1 MALKRKK
8 FLELKKNARI
18 IQRVFRSMKMFKI
31 FRDIK
36 KIKQRQGA
44 LLLQRYM
51 RGYLVSNKHRPRVAM
66 ILMQQEMDVIL
77 RRCEPMKQHSLVSL
91 QIALVYLWKK
101 KKERKRL
108 AKIAEKKRKEAA
120 KKAAEKEK
128 KRLKLLKIKNK
139 RKDKKRKYKTLLDEA
154 VKIIYHKEEEKREL
168 EFQKYKR
175 KFPAKKHDKNKDVPV
190 SDAWWSVAPM
200 FFKTI
205 YKGNEKKLEDW
216 KERKKKEREALKK
229 KKTIKSKDKGEKGD
243 KANDTSALSDVSGL
257 EAV

>member
-77 RRCEPMKQHSLVSL
+77 KRCEPMKQHSLVSL
-91 QIALVYLWKK
+91 
-101 KKERKRL
+101 
-108 AKIAEKKRKEAA
+108 
-120 KKAAEKEK
+120 
-128 KRLKLLKIKNK
+128 
-139 RKDKKRKYKTLLDEA
+139 
-154 VKIIYHKEEEKREL
+154 
-168 EFQKYKR
+168 
-175 KFPAKKHDKNKDVPV
+175 
-190 SDAWWSVAPM
+190 
-200 FFKTI
+200 
-205 YKGNEKKLEDW
+205 
-216 KERKKKEREALKK
+216 
-229 KKTIKSKDKGEKGD
+229 
-243 KANDTSALSDVSGL
+243 
-257 EAV
+257 

>member
-1 MALKRKK
+1 M
-8 FLELKKNARI
+8 
-18 IQRVFRSMKMFKI
+18 
-31 FRDIK
+31 
-36 KIKQRQGA
+36 
-44 LLLQRYM
+44 
-51 RGYLVSNKHRPRVAM
+51 
-66 ILMQQEMDVIL
+66 
-77 RRCEPMKQHSLVSL
+77 
-91 QIALVYLWKK
+91 
-101 KKERKRL
+101 
-108 AKIAEKKRKEAA
+108 KEASS
-120 KKAAEKEK
+120 
-128 KRLKLLKIKNK
+128 N
-139 RKDKKRKYKTLLDEA
+139 
-154 VKIIYHKEEEKREL
+154 YHKEEEKREL